1 MTEQAEQAQAS
12 VESKARTAETSSA
25 EQNEQALVEV
35 EASSD
40 ANEPKLVPVSE
51 AVRYRKRAQTA
62 ERELEQLQQEQS
74 KLQSELQTS
83 RETIEYLER
92 RQRVDQSLQQAEAID
107 LETTRLLTEIAIAD
121 LDEPDIELAVEE
133 LKREK
138 PFLFRRG
145 TRSHNMSARP
155 QAVPT
160 EVSTAAEQAKAT
172 GHRRDLLHYLRLR
185 RQA

>member
-1 MTEQAEQAQAS
+1 MTEQNEQVHET
-12 VESKARTAETSSA
+12 VESKDRAAETSST
-25 EQNEQALVEV
+25 ETSDQALTEA

-74 KLQSELQTS
+74 RLQNDLQIS

-107 LETTRLLTEIAIAD
+107 LETARLLTEIAIAD